1 MSPRRRVSISGN
13 TKITPAAHEQRRL
26 SVAKVTATDE
36 ELIAQAVR
44 EGRVRR
50 LSPKESEP
58 EPEPVARNWKN
69 PSPPVGEQRW
79 LR

>member
-1 MSPRRRVSISGN
+1 
-13 TKITPAAHEQRRL
+13 L

-69 PSPPVGEQRW
+69 SEPQ
-79 LR
+79 

>member
-1 MSPRRRVSISGN
+1 MATTSTQAQRRHARAQA
-13 TKITPAAHEQRRL
+13 KAHFSSRERQRRL

-36 ELIAQAVR
+36 EMIAQAIR

-58 EPEPVARNWKN
+58 EPEPVARNWKYSE
-69 PSPPVGEQRW
+69 PQ
-79 LR
+79 

>member
-1 MSPRRRVSISGN
+1 
-13 TKITPAAHEQRRL
+13 L

-58 EPEPVARNWKN
+58 EPVARNWKN
-69 PSPPVGEQRW
+69 SEPQ
-79 LR
+79 

>member
-1 MSPRRRVSISGN
+1 M
-13 TKITPAAHEQRRL
+13 
-26 SVAKVTATDE
+26 AKVTATDE

-50 LSPKESEP
+50 LSPKEFGAGAGAGGAQLE
-58 EPEPVARNWKN
+58 EFRA
-69 PSPPVGEQRW
+69 PVGEQRW

>member
-1 MSPRRRVSISGN
+1 M
-13 TKITPAAHEQRRL
+13 

-50 LSPKESEP
+50 LSPKELEP

-69 PSPPVGEQRW
+69 SEPQ
-79 LR
+79 